1 MTGRLK
7 AERSPGVVNSQRS
20 LSLTRMTWKIS
31 EGSNWGAR
39 VLRAKLTSMK
49 ALLLK
54 LAEVFGTEVSAQPT
68 SISYNIISNTRSL
81 W

>member
-31 EGSNWGAR
+31 KGSNWGAR
-39 VLRAKLTSMK
+39 VPRAKLTGVE

-54 LAEVFGTEVSAQPT
+54 LAEAFGTEVLTRPAA
-68 SISYNIISNTRSL
+68 ISYNIISNTRSL